1 MTEKQI
7 LDWQEK
13 VRASLSDE
21 AQLLQYLFQTMDNFY
36 YRYIETTTE
45 KNLKT
50 ISLGPHLWGAR
61 SIETSM
67 VDALKIKNPMA
78 KPGIIEMAKAVPKA
92 QGPAVHYKLL
102 CDIEK
107 LTPDQGKI
115 RIISGINWDWP
126 DFEGKE
132 KQLEKVVN
140 FTYSDLGQFRK
151 ELALKLEEACE
162 IFL

>member
-1 MTEKQI
+1 MTDKQI

-36 YRYIETTTE
+36 YRYLETTE
-45 KNLKT
+45 DKNLKT
-50 ISLGPHLWGAR
+50 TSLGPHLWGAH

-67 VDALKIKNPMA
+67 VEALKLKNPEV

-115 RIISGINWDWP
+115 RIISGINWGWP
-126 DFEGKE
+126 DFKTPE
-132 KQLEKVVN
+132 KQREKIVD
-140 FTYSDLGQFRK
+140 FIYSDLAQFRK

>member
-1 MTEKQI
+1 MSEKQI

-36 YRYIETTTE
+36 YRYIETTTD
-45 KNLKT
+45 KDLKT
-50 ISLGPHLWGAR
+50 IALGPHLWGA
-61 SIETSM
+61 SSVETSM
-67 VDALKIKNPMA
+67 VDALKIKNPKA
-78 KPGIIEMAKAVPKA
+78 KPGIIEMAKAVPKIK
-92 QGPAVHYKLL
+92 GPAVHYKLL

-126 DFEGKE
+126 DYKGGE

-140 FTYSDLGQFRK
+140 FTYSDLAQFRK

>member
-1 MTEKQI
+1 MTDKQI

-21 AQLLQYLFQTMDNFY
+21 AHLLQYLFQTMDNFY
-36 YRYIETTTE
+36 YRYIETTTD
-45 KNLKT
+45 KDLKT
-50 ISLGPHLWGAR
+50 TSMGPHLWGAR

-67 VDALKIKNPMA
+67 VEALKIKNPEA
-78 KPGIIEMAKAVPKA
+78 KPGIIEMAKAVPRA

-102 CDIEK
+102 CNIEK
-107 LTPDQGKI
+107 LTPDQGRI
-115 RIISGINWDWP
+115 QIISGINWNWP
-126 DFEGKE
+126 DFKDD
-132 KQLEKVVN
+132 KNQLEKTVD
-140 FTYSDLGQFRK
+140 FIYTDLAQFRK